1 MTIPQLSVQLM
12 ALGSQNPG
20 VFQSQLA
27 AAAARHIQSQQQ
39 QQQQR
44 QQQPPHS
51 PPPSLLPNPPAP
63 LPPLPQSADLQ
74 AIQQV

>member
-1 MTIPQLSVQLM
+1 MFQLSVQLM

-20 VFQSQLA
+20 MFQSQLA

-39 QQQQR
+39 QQQQ
-44 QQQPPHS
+44 QHS
-51 PPPSLLPNPPAP
+51 PPPSLVPNPPAP
-63 LPPLPQSADLQ
+63 LPPLPPSGDLQ